1 MLHSRVLANIPRNAL
16 RGPRVPKPS
25 HSRVTIITLAAIA
38 ALLVG
43 MVTSVIWREIHQP
56 VERANAVSSPLS
68 LRAEQAGEAVRVYW
82 ERSLA
87 QRKANSGVLLIF
99 DGEETI
105 RRVVG
110 PAEIQGGGLSYRPV
124 TGDVTFLLSA
134 YGPGGFAAS
143 QVLRWIEPSH
153 PDSQPVVR
161 HEASNRP
168 PARRTRVMDTK
179 DHDDIL
185 PPKKPVRQSPFPP
198 QEMTVAAVVAPLPAP
213 ASEPVHKTVEAPA
226 PKHVEKPAPPRRPE
240 VAESMPVTDAGEEPS
255 DRRGLKKSLRWLGA
269 KTSRIWSFGR
279 KPASD

>member
-1 MLHSRVLANIPRNAL
+1 MLAKLPINRFKNL
-16 RGPRVPKPS
+16 RLPQPS
-25 HSRVTIITLAAIA
+25 QSRVTIITLAAVA

-43 MVTSVIWREIHQP
+43 IVTSVIWREIHQP
-56 VERANAVSSPLS
+56 IERANAVSSPLS
-68 LRAEQAGEAVRVYW
+68 LRAEQTGEAVRVYW

-143 QVLRWIEPSH
+143 QALRWIEPSH

-168 PARRTRVMDTK
+168 PARRTRVVDTT
-179 DHDDIL
+179 DDDDIL
-185 PPKKPVRQSPFPP
+185 PPKKPVRQSPFPSP
-198 QEMTVAAVVAPLPAP
+198 QTTLAAVVAPPPAP
-213 ASEPVHKTVEAPA
+213 AAEPVHKTVEAPA
-226 PKHVEKPAPPRRPE
+226 PKHIEKPAPLRRPE
-240 VAESMPVTDAGEEPS
+240 VAESMPVTDAGEESS